1 MLSDSADAPIDHV
14 TFKMLGST
22 ASKDVIDGGNEI
34 VSNGGS
40 KDIID
45 GGDKDD
51 NDGNK
56 SLEAIDIEFDVTL
69 IQSVIEYSR
78 NIWDMSQQRDKM
90 LASFYFS
97 YKSY

>member
-14 TFKMLGST
+14 TFKMFDST

-34 VSNGGS
+34 VSNRGS

-45 GGDKDD
+45 AGDNDD

-78 NIWDMSQQRDKM
+78 NIWDMSR
-90 LASFYFS
+90 
-97 YKSY
+97 

>member
-14 TFKMLGST
+14 TFKMFDST

-45 GGDKDD
+45 GGDNDD

-78 NIWDMSQQRDKM
+78 NIWDMSR
-90 LASFYFS
+90 
-97 YKSY
+97 